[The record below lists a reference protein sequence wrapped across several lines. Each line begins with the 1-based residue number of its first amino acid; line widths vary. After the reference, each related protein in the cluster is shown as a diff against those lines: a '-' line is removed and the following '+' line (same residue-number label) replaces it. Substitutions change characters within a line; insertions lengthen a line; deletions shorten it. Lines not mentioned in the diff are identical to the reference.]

1 MSYTERETWITM
13 NDGVKLDASI
23 FTPKGEQP
31 QGGWPGVLLIH
42 GHGDAGNKTAMFD
55 RARHCV
61 GRGYLTVS
69 YSVRGQG
76 DSEGLVFHMGAREL
90 FDLQDVISWVLRALP
105 IHWEKLGV
113 CGSSQGGWHAYMAAA
128 HHPQVATVVP
138 ENIFV
143 DYADFA
149 VHNGCLS
156 KWFFTRTMRRRI
168 LTAGLQEVTRQW
180 AVSGDWFRIREW
192 VKPMSPSLFV
202 DRIQCPIFILHG
214 WHDVGM
220 PPNQIFDMF
229 ARIQSPKKL
238 YVGGGGHDG
247 QDSAAARKVRT
258 DLIDRWLDHWL
269 KGEDTGIMDEPAMVY
284 VRRPGWDVIAV
295 DAFPP
300 ADVETRILYL
310 SAVEPERAV
319 PDDPDAAVEGVR
331 PQPVRALVERASDVP
346 RIHSNITNRPIN
358 LNYGLADALNDDMA
372 GVADALAHEEI
383 GFASAPVDG
392 AVEIVGAPVV
402 KLYVM
407 PNRPQF
413 QVVLDLCDVNAKG
426 ERTSITRGQ
435 FGTRTATPG
444 QHLTVEIEMRAI
456 AYAVAAGHR
465 LLLNVC
471 NCDTT
476 YAFPYFEPFVVRVF
490 HDKQHP
496 SAVAL
501 PLRNAE
507 PQMDGFVV

>member
-1 MSYTERETWITM
+1 MSYTEREYWITM
-13 NDGVKLDASI
+13 NDGVRLDASV

-42 GHGDAGNKTAMFD
+42 GHGDAGNKTSMFD
-55 RARHCV
+55 RARRYAD
-61 GRGYLTVS
+61 RGYLTAS

-90 FDLQDVISWVLRALP
+90 FDLQDVISWMLRALP
-105 IHWEKLGV
+105 IHREKLGV

-138 ENIFV
+138 EHIFV
-143 DYADFA
+143 DYAEFA

-156 KWFFTRTMRRRI
+156 KWFFARTMRRRI
-168 LTAGLQEVTRQW
+168 LTAGMQEVARQL
-180 AVSGDWFRIREW
+180 ALLGDWFRIREW
-192 VKPMSPSLFV
+192 VKPMSPLLFA
-202 DRIQCPIFILHG
+202 DRIHCPIFILHG

-247 QDSAAARKVRT
+247 QDSVSARKART
-258 DLIDRWLDHWL
+258 ELIDRWLDHWL
-269 KGEDTGIMDEPAMVY
+269 KLEDTGLMDAPAIVY
-284 VRRPGWDVIAV
+284 ARRPRWDAIAV

-300 ADVETRILYL
+300 TDAETQMLYL
-310 SAVEPERAV
+310 SAHEPEQAV
-319 PDDPDAAVEGVR
+319 PDDPDATFEVMR
-331 PQPVRALVERASDVP
+331 PQPVRALVNSPSGVP
-346 RIHSNITNRPIN
+346 SIHSNITNRPMN
-358 LNYGLADALNDDMA
+358 LDYGLANALNDDMA
-372 GVADALAHEEI
+372 GVADALAREVI
-383 GFASAPVDG
+383 GFARAPVDG
-392 AVEIVGAPVV
+392 DVEIVGSPVV

-407 PNRPQF
+407 SNRPQF
-413 QVVLDLCDVNAKG
+413 QVVVDLYDVNPEG
-426 ERTSITRGQ
+426 ERALITRGQ
-435 FGTRTATPG
+435 FGTRAATPAR
-444 QHLTVEIEMRAI
+444 HLTVEIEMRAI
-456 AYAVAAGHR
+456 GYAVKAGHR
-465 LLLNVC
+465 LLLEVS

-476 YAFPYFEPFVVRVF
+476 YAFPYFEPFVVRLF

-501 PLRNAE
+501 PLKNI
-507 PQMDGFVV
+507 